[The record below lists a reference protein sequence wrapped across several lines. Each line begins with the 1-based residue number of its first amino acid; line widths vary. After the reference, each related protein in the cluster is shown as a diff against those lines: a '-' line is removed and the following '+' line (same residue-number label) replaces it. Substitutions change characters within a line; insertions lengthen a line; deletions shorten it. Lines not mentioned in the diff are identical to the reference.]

1 MRWPL
6 LVVLAA
12 ATGGPAAA
20 QPSRGGPPRPRPPRA
35 IAIDVTR
42 AIGGFDKSILKR
54 ELRRHATS
62 CRQRGAH
69 GVAQLSLMLRD
80 APGRRGMRVL
90 EAKGDPQ
97 PATLP
102 APALA
107 GRPVADRQP
116 RRHHRVPGHGPRPAL
131 TPQAETP
138 AGQREA
144 AGRRAGDVT
153 AASNRHVAAG
163 MRERPP
169 RTCPCRCPTRAGA
182 CARRIARGCRA
193 TSRKPGS
200 AGRPPIRSRSARSA
214 PVPGCASPAWCEPR
228 PPRVERPS
236 QGQRAL
242 TALIRSTSAG
252 YGSSASSTMPQ
263 LLFSPSKR
271 PSAG

>member
-90 EAKGDPQ
+90 EAKGDPSLRRCLRQ
-97 PATLP
+97 RLP
-102 APALA
+102 AAPWPTGSLD
-107 GRPVADRQP
+107 GITEFRVTV
-116 RRHHRVPGHGPRPAL
+116 RVPR
-131 TPQAETP
+131 
-138 AGQREA
+138 
-144 AGRRAGDVT
+144 
-153 AASNRHVAAG
+153 
-163 MRERPP
+163 
-169 RTCPCRCPTRAGA
+169 
-182 CARRIARGCRA
+182 
-193 TSRKPGS
+193 
-200 AGRPPIRSRSARSA
+200 
-214 PVPGCASPAWCEPR
+214 
-228 PPRVERPS
+228 
-236 QGQRAL
+236 
-242 TALIRSTSAG
+242 
-252 YGSSASSTMPQ
+252 
-263 LLFSPSKR
+263 
-271 PSAG
+271 